1 MRTERKGGPGRQ
13 NCTKAG
19 PPEGPYVSE
28 ERREGGCSDSLGS
41 KKAGRAAGPSHTK
54 PRGFREGLH
63 CGLWEQWDKGSKQ
76 RSDKRWVIFN
86 RPFWLLGDE
95 WDTWDQGRS

>member
-1 MRTERKGGPGRQ
+1 M
-13 NCTKAG
+13 
-19 PPEGPYVSE
+19 
-28 ERREGGCSDSLGS
+28 
-41 KKAGRAAGPSHTK
+41 
-54 PRGFREGLH
+54 
-63 CGLWEQWDKGSKQ
+63 WEQWDKGSKQ